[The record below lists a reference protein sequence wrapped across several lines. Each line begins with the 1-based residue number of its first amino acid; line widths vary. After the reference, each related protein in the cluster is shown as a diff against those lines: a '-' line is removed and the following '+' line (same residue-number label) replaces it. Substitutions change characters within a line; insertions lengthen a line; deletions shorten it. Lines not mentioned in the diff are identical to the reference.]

1 MCTITI
7 IPLGSGIRM
16 ACNRDESPLR
26 PAALPPR
33 VVPFG
38 KRRALMP
45 IDPVSGGTWIAANDA
60 GLIVT
65 LLNYYAAPHDRNALA
80 PNRSR
85 GTIIPGLLDAAT
97 LAEAFRRTS
106 AIVADDYADFRL
118 VLADRE
124 SVAEVLLDK
133 RILVRR
139 PPERIEGPLL
149 FTSSGLGENVVGPPR
164 RELFEEF
171 FAVRAGQSPSAKRG
185 ACADPLAWRSG
196 SEIRD
201 DWRAQQN
208 AFHRHSWPDRRHLS
222 VCMRRPDARTVSYT
236 VVEHDGDGVRMMY
249 HADAP
254 DQTDDVARFESA
266 LRALNGD
273 DHSTNSRTISLLK

>member
-1 MCTITI
+1 MCTVTI
-7 IPLGSGIRM
+7 IPLEHGIRM

-33 VVPFG
+33 VVAFA
-38 KRRALMP
+38 KRQALMP

-65 LLNYYAAPHDRNALA
+65 LLNYYAAPHDRNA
-80 PNRSR
+80 PPPRRSR
-85 GTIIPGLLDAAT
+85 GTIIPSLLDAAT
-97 LAEAFRRTS
+97 LAEAFARTG
-106 AIVADDYADFRL
+106 AIVADDFADFRL

-133 RILVRR
+133 ATLVPK
-139 PPERIEGPLL
+139 PPAPIDRPLL
-149 FTSSGLGENVVGPPR
+149 FTSSGLGENVVAPPR
-164 RELFEEF
+164 RALFEEF
-171 FAVRAGQSPSAKRG
+171 FACQSPSAERG
-185 ACADPLAWRSG
+185 ACAAPLAWRSG
-196 SEIRD
+196 SEIQD
-201 DWRAQQN
+201 

-236 VVEHDGDGVRMMY
+236 VVEHESDGVRMMY

-254 DQTDDVARFESA
+254 DVMVGVARSELASRACKGPVES
-266 LRALNGD
+266 RG
-273 DHSTNSRTISLLK
+273 